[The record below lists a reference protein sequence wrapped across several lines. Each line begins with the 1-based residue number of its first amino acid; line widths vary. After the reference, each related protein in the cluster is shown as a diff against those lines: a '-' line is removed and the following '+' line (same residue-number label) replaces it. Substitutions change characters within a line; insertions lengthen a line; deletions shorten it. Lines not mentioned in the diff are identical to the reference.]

1 METVP
6 TSSRAH
12 DLAPQRE
19 WDSAVLSDQP
29 RWAAPQ
35 LAFPLGSRFLGRRWE
50 DVGKTLGR
58 RWEDVGKRMGHHWED
73 DGNGWLPIAL
83 LRSQLAKGF
92 WTLLRGKWLGAGELF
107 QLSVIVSAAKTS
119 RKS

>member
-35 LAFPLGSRFLGRRWE
+35 LAFPLGSRF
-50 DVGKTLGR
+50 LGR

>member
-1 METVP
+1 
-6 TSSRAH
+6 
-12 DLAPQRE
+12 
-19 WDSAVLSDQP
+19 
-29 RWAAPQ
+29 
-35 LAFPLGSRFLGRRWE
+35 
-50 DVGKTLGR
+50 
-58 RWEDVGKRMGHHWED
+58 MGHHWED